1 LPELPPPALA
11 NLKLNC
17 MLDTEMPPG
26 RELEKVYSRY
36 RFVPEAIA
44 VEGVWMRPSAY
55 ESGSE
60 LFASAPLLASRRSHA
75 EATRGPGKIRFEVT
89 DIGPPVTAELKPAN
103 ASEAAIQAATAVPA
117 KIAAR
122 LGRPEGR

>member
-1 LPELPPPALA
+1 
-11 NLKLNC
+11 

-44 VEGVWMRPSAY
+44 VEGVWTRPSAY

-60 LFASAPLLASRRSHA
+60 LFASAPLLASRRSQA
-75 EATRGPGKIRFEVT
+75 EATRERGRFALT
-89 DIGPPVTAELKPAN
+89 SRTSARRRPP
-103 ASEAAIQAATAVPA
+103 S
-117 KIAAR
+117 
-122 LGRPEGR
+122 

>member
-1 LPELPPPALA
+1 
-11 NLKLNC
+11 

-44 VEGVWMRPSAY
+44 VEGVWTRPSAY

-60 LFASAPLLASRRSHA
+60 LFASAPLLASRRSQA
-75 EATRGPGKIRFEVT
+75 EATREPGKIRFDVT
-89 DIGPPVTAELKPAN
+89 DIGPPVTAELKPAK
-103 ASEAAIQAATAVPA
+103 ASEAPMQAASAVPA
-117 KIAAR
+117 RTAAR
-122 LGRPEGR
+122 VARPERL